1 MQAFSEWVF
10 FRIRTEN
17 RGLRNFHYN
26 WNPKT
31 VAPNLLSRFPAEA
44 TGEVC
49 QTEKCLILNPKLL
62 RRALKLPAGLRDAS
76 DYFEFNFVARWKRGA
91 GAQTHNRGV
100 ASLWCK
106 FSFCCVLTRVY
117 QNPTSL
123 LPLIFCFVLRSLL
136 FNFFSFH
143 FEKFLCLK
151 SDSPQVLPVAAVCSE
166 WKQENN
172 FYIVL
177 VKNFNSVCV
186 ANAGIWIKEVFMKWK
201 LPAWMLQS
209 SCAWI

>member
-49 QTEKCLILNPKLL
+49 QTEKCLISNPKLW

-123 LPLIFCFVLRSLL
+123 LPLIFL
-136 FNFFSFH
+136 FCSTLVVIQLFLVSFR
-143 FEKFLCLK
+143 K
-151 SDSPQVLPVAAVCSE
+151 
-166 WKQENN
+166 
-172 FYIVL
+172 
-177 VKNFNSVCV
+177 
-186 ANAGIWIKEVFMKWK
+186 VFMFKVW
-201 LPAWMLQS
+201 LATSSPCCCCLQRMETRKQFQHCS
-209 SCAWI
+209 RKKFQ